1 MYKHL
6 EHGKQLKMFVDQAEA
21 LTAPLMKQID
31 DVAEKNQFRVLQAFR
46 NNQVSDYHFTPST
59 GYGYDDVGRD
69 TLEEVYA
76 EVFGAE
82 AAIVRPQMMSGTHT
96 IALALYGVLRPGDEL
111 LYITGEPYDTLHE
124 VIGLRGNNNG
134 SLKDFGIRYNDVP
147 LTEEGIDYERVKASI
162 NENTKV
168 IGIQRS
174 KGYSKRPA
182 FTIVDIKKMTSFVKS
197 IKEDVIV
204 FVDNCYG
211 EFVEEIEP
219 CHVGV
224 DLIAGSLIKNP
235 GGGIVKTGGYIA
247 GREELVDLCAQRFS
261 APGVGAEI
269 GATLYSLLEMYQG
282 LFLAPFIVAQALKG
296 AIFTSAMMEQFDY
309 EPYPKWKEKRGDLV
323 QSVQF
328 KNADEMITFC
338 QAIQYA
344 SPINAHVTP
353 YPSGMP
359 GYDDEVIMAAGAFI
373 QGSSI
378 ELSADGPIRPPFV
391 AYVQG
396 GLTYSHVKIA
406 ILHALDLLAQ
416 KGYLSLS
423 PLNKQKTL

>member
-6 EHGKQLKMFVDQAEA
+6 DYGDKLSTIVEQVETKIQDLCRRVDEIAES
-21 LTAPLMKQID
+21 
-31 DVAEKNQFRVLQAFR
+31 NQFRVLDAFR
-46 NNQVSDYHFTPST
+46 KYQVSDYHFTPST

-69 TLEEVYA
+69 TLENVYA
-76 EVFGAE
+76 EVFGTE
-82 AAIVRPQMMSGTHT
+82 AAIVRPQIMSGTHA

-111 LYITGEPYDTLHE
+111 LYVTGRPYDTLHE
-124 VIGLRGNNNG
+124 VIGLRGNGNG
-134 SLKDFGIRYNDVP
+134 SLKDFGITYRDVP
-147 LTEEGIDYERVKASI
+147 MTDEGIDYEKI
-162 NENTKV
+162 KECIHENTKV

-174 KGYSKRPA
+174 RGYAKRPA
-182 FTIVDIKKMTSFVKS
+182 LTIEDIREITTYVKA
-197 IKEDVIV
+197 IKEDVVV

-211 EFVEEIEP
+211 EFVEEKEP
-219 CHVGV
+219 GHVGV
-224 DLIAGSLIKNP
+224 DLMAGSLIKNP
-235 GGGIVKTGGYIA
+235 GGGIVKTGGYIV
-247 GREELVDLCAQRFS
+247 GRKDLVDLCAQRFS

-282 LFLAPFIVAQALKG
+282 FFLAPHVVSQALKG
-296 AIFTSAMMEQFDY
+296 AIFTSAIMEQAGFQ
-309 EPYPKWKEKRGDLV
+309 PYPKWHEKRGDLV

-328 KNADEMITFC
+328 RSADEMIAFC

-353 YPSGMP
+353 YPSEMP
-359 GYDDEVIMAAGAFI
+359 GYDDKIIMAAGAFI

-378 ELSADGPIRPPFV
+378 ELSADGPIRPPYV

-406 ILHALDLLAQ
+406 MLHALNLLAKQ
-416 KGYLSLS
+416 GFVSL
-423 PLNKQKTL
+423 